1 MHLNS
6 LHMHIY
12 MHAHTYIHIHIQIRK
27 RSRGDS
33 MLVSEADPTSCA
45 TGVLSPVRVSI
56 DASSGAMD
64 TVTTHVNME
73 KSTVEGNEDKE

>member
-1 MHLNS
+1 
-6 LHMHIY
+6 
-12 MHAHTYIHIHIQIRK
+12 
-27 RSRGDS
+27 